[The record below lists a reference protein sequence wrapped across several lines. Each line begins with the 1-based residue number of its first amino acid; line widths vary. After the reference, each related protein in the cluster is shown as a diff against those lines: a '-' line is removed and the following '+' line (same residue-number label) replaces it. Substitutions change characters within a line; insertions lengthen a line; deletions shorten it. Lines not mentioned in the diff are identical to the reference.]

1 MKDRNMSPIDQKL
14 TELTLSGAIRL
25 IREFAVVGVLA
36 YLSVKLF
43 SGDLSLDFGKLSATE
58 LVSFLLAFFSI
69 GLSAAFYFAATSQ
82 SNQFYD
88 NVNKFSK
95 DTSELLGRLDEQVKG
110 IGGRQSELKDSI
122 DKHYLRDRPNQNEE
136 AKGEVEAK
144 AKEVEENLS
153 KLVSELLDSSNLPAA
168 QRSAFEAELKTKD
181 AELSALRERI
191 GRLSTSGEAKVR
203 RYAQRMIERI
213 GVDKAINLTVDDLA
227 LEVVKMGI
235 PPFRR
240 DMLSLGFVTTENP
253 ISSVDVSDAGRKL
266 ILDALERAI
275 EQHKDA

>member
-1 MKDRNMSPIDQKL
+1 MPPIDQKL
-14 TELTLSGAIRL
+14 TEVTLSGAIRL
-25 IREFAVVGVLA
+25 IRELAVVGVLA
-36 YLSVKLF
+36 YLGVKLF

-122 DKHYLRDRPNQNEE
+122 DKYYLKDRPNHNEE
-136 AKGEVEAK
+136 AKVAVEEK

-153 KLVSELLDSSNLPAA
+153 KLVSDLLDKSNLPADE
-168 QRSAFEAELKTKD
+168 RRKFEVELKEKD

-191 GRLSTSGEAKVR
+191 GRLSSAGEGKVR

-213 GVDKAINLTVDDLA
+213 GIEKAIDLSVDDLV
-227 LEVVKMGI
+227 LEVVKRGV

-240 DMLSLGFVTTENP
+240 DMMSFGFVTTENP
-253 ISSVDVSDAGRKL
+253 TSSVDVSDAGRKL
-266 ILDALERAI
+266 ILGALEQAV